1 VTTLRSMSRLVE
13 RKSHRPPQR
22 DGVWYRLYLVTGDES
37 GDAIFIA
44 SRGMPVRQV
53 LTVYAHSS
61 LDNCTDWVK
70 DPKF

>member
-1 VTTLRSMSRLVE
+1 VT
-13 RKSHRPPQR
+13 
-22 DGVWYRLYLVTGDES
+22 DDES
-37 GDAIFIA
+37 GDAIIA

>member
-1 VTTLRSMSRLVE
+1 MSRLLE

-22 DGVWYRLYLVTGDES
+22 NGARYRLYLMTGDES
-37 GDAIFIA
+37 GDAIIA